1 MTGPGKWFLALA
13 VLWLVCMFLTILNYP
28 EGKLSD
34 RAGAAIVLGAATYK
48 TIPSPV
54 FAERINHAVDLYH
67 LGMVS
72 KLIFTGG
79 AREKHELAESI
90 VAMNYALEKK
100 VSSGDI
106 FIETSSLTTHENLL
120 NAKPILEREKIE
132 SVLVISDALHLK
144 RAMLMAKKLNIQVI
158 PSGTPTT
165 LYKSLRTKL
174 PFALRELYFYH
185 HYLLFSG

>member
-1 MTGPGKWFLALA
+1 
-13 VLWLVCMFLTILNYP
+13 
-28 EGKLSD
+28 
-34 RAGAAIVLGAATYK
+34 
-48 TIPSPV
+48 
-54 FAERINHAVDLYH
+54 
-67 LGMVS
+67 MVS

-144 RAMLMAKKLNIQVI
+144 RAMLMAKKTEYSSNTIRNTNDTVQKPENKAAICVERVVFL
-158 PSGTPTT
+158 S
-165 LYKSLRTKL
+165 SL
-174 PFALRELYFYH
+174 FAVFRMIAWQETDI
-185 HYLLFSG
+185 STR